1 MKPATSSGE
10 HVPGGTE
17 SGLPSAPGAPGL
29 LRTVPAEPLGAV
41 PAGPGVPGAP
51 EPLPSP
57 GGAGGG
63 GRPSSGGLGAVV
75 LRLVAWRL
83 AFAVPLLIAVTAG
96 MFALAKASPFDPV
109 RQYLGDRATVTDP
122 EVVERIRA
130 NWGLDRPVL
139 EQYATWVGNLF
150 RGDLGDSR
158 SLHLPV
164 TQVIAERLPW
174 TLLATSAAIVLMLAG
189 SLLVG
194 TLAAWREGS
203 WADRLI
209 TGGAFANEAAPVFW
223 LGLLAVWVFSVQ
235 FGWLPAGGLTS
246 AGSSTVEA
254 GDVAA
259 HMILP
264 VTVLAVSQSSWL
276 VLYVRESVIGTLRE
290 DFVVGARARGL
301 RERTVVVR
309 HALRS
314 ALLPFLTLLGARVP
328 ELVTGAILVE
338 TVFSWPGVASAS
350 VQAALAV
357 DFPLLA
363 ALTLLGTLAVVCG
376 NLLADVAYTVAD
388 PRVRTLG
395 VG

>member
-1 MKPATSSGE
+1 MKRRTPTGE
-10 HVPGGTE
+10 RTLDRPG
-17 SGLPSAPGAPGL
+17 PG
-29 LRTVPAEPLGAV
+29 EPRRRRA
-41 PAGPGVPGAP
+41 PAG
-51 EPLPSP
+51 
-57 GGAGGG
+57 
-63 GRPSSGGLGAVV
+63 GLAAVI
-75 LRLVAWRL
+75 LRIVAWRL
-83 AFAVPLLIAVTAG
+83 AFAVPLLVAVTAG

-109 RQYLGDRATVTDP
+109 RQYLGERAMVTDP

-130 NWGLDRPVL
+130 NWGIDRPVL
-139 EQYATWVGNLF
+139 EQYTAWAGNLF

-164 TQVIAERLPW
+164 AQVIAERLPW
-174 TLLATSAAIVLMLAG
+174 TMLATSAAIVLMLAG
-189 SLLVG
+189 SLLLG
-194 TLAAWREGS
+194 TLAAWRQGS
-203 WADRLI
+203 WPDRLI

-223 LGLLAVWVFSVQ
+223 TGLLAVWVFSVQ
-235 FGWLPAGGLTS
+235 LGWLPAGGLTG
-246 AGSSTVEA
+246 ARSTSVEF

-290 DFVVGARARGL
+290 DFVTGARARGL
-301 RERTVVVR
+301 RERTVLVR

-314 ALLPFLTLLGARVP
+314 ALLPFLTLLGARIP

-363 ALTLLGTLAVVCG
+363 ALTLLGTLAVLCG
-376 NLLADVAYTVAD
+376 NLVADVAYTIAD

>member
-1 MKPATSSGE
+1 MRRPATDRRPSRGL
-10 HVPGGTE
+10 GT
-17 SGLPSAPGAPGL
+17 AL
-29 LRTVPAEPLGAV
+29 LRMVG
-41 PAGPGVPGAP
+41 
-51 EPLPSP
+51 
-57 GGAGGG
+57 
-63 GRPSSGGLGAVV
+63 
-75 LRLVAWRL
+75 WRL
-83 AFAVPLLIAVTAG
+83 AFAAPLLLAVTVG
-96 MFALAKASPFDPV
+96 MFALAQASPFDPV
-109 RQYLGDRATVTDP
+109 RQYLGDRAMVTDP
-122 EVVERIRA
+122 AVVERIRA
-130 NWGLDRPVL
+130 NWGIDRPIL
-139 EQYATWVGNLF
+139 EQYATWLGNLV

-164 TQVIAERLPW
+164 LQVIAERLPW
-174 TLLATSAAIVLMLAG
+174 TLLATSAAIVLMLAA
-189 SLLVG
+189 SLVAG
-194 TLAAWREGS
+194 TVAAWRRDS
-203 WADRLI
+203 WLDRLI

-223 LGLLAVWVFSVQ
+223 FGLLAIWVFAVELR
-235 FGWLPAGGLTS
+235 WLPAGGLTDAAS
-246 AGSSTVEA
+246 ATVEA
-254 GDVAA
+254 GDVVT

-264 VTVLAVSQSSWL
+264 VTVLAISQSSWL
-276 VLYVRESVIGTLRE
+276 VLYVRESVIGALRE

-314 ALLPFLTLLGARVP
+314 ALLPFLTLLGARIP

-363 ALTLLGTLAVVCG
+363 ALTLLGTLAVVGG
-376 NLLADVAYTVAD
+376 NLLADVAYTIAD

>member
-1 MKPATSSGE
+1 M
-10 HVPGGTE
+10 VI
-17 SGLPSAPGAPGL
+17 
-29 LRTVPAEPLGAV
+29 
-41 PAGPGVPGAP
+41 
-51 EPLPSP
+51 
-57 GGAGGG
+57 
-63 GRPSSGGLGAVV
+63 

-83 AFAVPLLIAVTAG
+83 AFAAPLLVAVTAG

-109 RQYLGDRATVTDP
+109 RQYLGDRAMVTDP

-139 EQYATWVGNLF
+139 EQYAAWAGNLL

-164 TQVIAERLPW
+164 AQVIAERLPW
-174 TLLATSAAIVLMLAG
+174 TLLATSAAIALMLAG
-189 SLLVG
+189 SLVAG
-194 TLAAWREGS
+194 TLAAWRQGS
-203 WADRLI
+203 WLDRVI

-223 LGLLAVWVFSVQ
+223 SGLLAIWIFSVQ
-235 FGWLPAGGLTS
+235 LGWLPAGGLTG
-246 AGSSTVEA
+246 ARSSTVEA
-254 GDVAA
+254 ADVAV

-264 VTVLAVSQSSWL
+264 VTVLAISQSSWL

-290 DFVVGARARGL
+290 DFVIGARARGL
-301 RERTVVVR
+301 RERTVIVR

-314 ALLPFLTLLGARVP
+314 ALLPFLTLLGARIP

-376 NLLADVAYTVAD
+376 NLLADVAYTIAD